1 MPSRRMLAAALVC
14 ILAGCGDDPA
24 GPGPFLLL
32 GRFGNPESHAELLA
46 IRAGAELNLPCGAY
60 FTSADPILLSGDL
73 TFSTAGLWQDAFFGG
88 PVEPERATLTGE
100 LAGERL
106 EVTMQVDEP
115 GGTMLSFTLDRGA
128 SGELDDVACAL

>member
-1 MPSRRMLAAALVC
+1 MHTSPSR
-14 ILAGCGDDPA
+14 
-24 GPGPFLLL
+24 
-32 GRFGNPESHAELLA
+32 
-46 IRAGAELNLPCGAY
+46 IR
-60 FTSADPILLSGDL
+60 SLLSGDL